1 MSLDFTQARARIL
14 EAAQRGLEDAAEVV
28 KQESIQRTPKE
39 TGELRNDCSIA
50 SGHLEAVVFYS
61 LVYAIAQHE
70 GVGFHHEHGEAK
82 FLENALIA
90 TRGVVGQV
98 IAQSIRSAL

>member
-1 MSLDFTQARARIL
+1 MPLDFTQARAHIL
-14 EAAQRGLEDAAEVV
+14 AAAQRGLEDAAEVV

-39 TGELRNDCSIA
+39 TGALRNDCSTA
-50 SGHLEAVVFYS
+50 SGHLEAVVFYT
-61 LVYAIAQHE
+61 LVYAVAQHE
-70 GVGFHHEHGEAK
+70 GLGFRHEHGEAK